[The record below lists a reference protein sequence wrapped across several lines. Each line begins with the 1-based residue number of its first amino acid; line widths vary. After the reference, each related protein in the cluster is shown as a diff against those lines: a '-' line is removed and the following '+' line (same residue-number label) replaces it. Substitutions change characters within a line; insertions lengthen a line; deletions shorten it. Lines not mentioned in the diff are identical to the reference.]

1 MFIRRARHLL
11 LTASALGAAALLFSG
26 CQSQNDERPWAEI
39 TVKNS
44 NGWQGTIT
52 CQQRDDCPELAAA
65 LDGQYRPVF
74 LYPLRRKDQRNGRY
88 REYRLG
94 QKVVPGR
101 PEPLPRLITTRREL
115 FRTGPCLIIRWGPQ
129 RLRVRGQ
136 VDGKKVNV
144 NIGRNDSCG
153 EEQYLLWNI
162 FTPTDRSLDKNTAL
176 AQPPAQFAATR

>member
-1 MFIRRARHLL
+1 MATIT
-11 LTASALGAAALLFSG
+11 LTAGVFLLSG
-26 CQSQNDERPWAEI
+26 CQGQDDQMPWADI

-74 LYPLRRKDQRNGRY
+74 LYPLRRKDRRDGRY
-88 REYRLG
+88 RQYRLG

-101 PEPLPRLITTRREL
+101 PELLPRLITTSQEL
-115 FRTGPCLIIRWGPQ
+115 KVSGPCLIIRWGPQ

-136 VDGKKVNV
+136 VAGEPVAV
-144 NIGRNDSCG
+144 TVRRNDSCG

-162 FTPTDRSLDKNTAL
+162 FAPTDRSLDKNTAL
-176 AQPPAQFAATR
+176 ADPPAQAKAFR